1 MTPVQKVQQLKRTCG
16 EFLAQSG
23 AVMTTKLEW
32 KELWDAMDAHPEA
45 WIETTEGMYHE
56 MLGCLPPR
64 AMWAGK
70 FLVGEP
76 LRHVNGEA
84 VHACFWEKPDG
95 STWARNLTVEQFRLL

>member
-1 MTPVQKVQQLKRTCG
+1 M
-16 EFLAQSG
+16 
-23 AVMTTKLEW
+23 KLEW
-32 KELWDAMDAHPEA
+32 QELWDAMDAKPEA
-45 WIETTEGMYHE
+45 WIETTEDMYHE